1 MILLLLIA
9 ERITPVM
16 QQAREQFHELDP
28 GRIDGVG
35 ELP

>member
-9 ERITPVM
+9 ERITPVL
-16 QQAREQFHELDP
+16 QQAREQFHELDTA
-28 GRIDGVG
+28 RIGGFG